1 MAQGALCLW
10 GEEGCGKSVLA
21 QALVKNLQTEGYL
34 VAIAEPATPKQML
47 TSISEQFAL
56 NPYNLEG
63 KALAL
68 DALKLLVSDFL
79 VKTPAVLVIDDAQM
93 CKPDFRH
100 WLKKAKKRGG
110 CNLLLLATN
119 PPLTDIFLSVPRI
132 ELKPMSE
139 KAIREIMV
147 NAAVSR
153 GIQLNNADLSRLQ
166 SRTGGNP
173 TLAIRSFEEEYLGI
187 DQEAADHKRYFDIT
201 PLILI
206 AGTVF
211 VVIRFIGLGTSDKS
225 MYILGGIGGAVFLG
239 LSRLIYSLPKEGR
252 RVN

>member
-1 MAQGALCLW
+1 
-10 GEEGCGKSVLA
+10 
-21 QALVKNLQTEGYL
+21 
-34 VAIAEPATPKQML
+34 
-47 TSISEQFAL
+47 
-56 NPYNLEG
+56 
-63 KALAL
+63 
-68 DALKLLVSDFL
+68 
-79 VKTPAVLVIDDAQM
+79 
-93 CKPDFRH
+93 
-100 WLKKAKKRGG
+100 
-110 CNLLLLATN
+110 
-119 PPLTDIFLSVPRI
+119 
-132 ELKPMSE
+132 
-139 KAIREIMV
+139 MV

-173 TLAIRSFEEEYLGI
+173 TLAIRSIEEEYLGI

-211 VVIRFIGLGTSDKS
+211 VVIRFIGLGTSDQS